1 MKDRIIDTA
10 IQLIESGD
18 PMSFSVAKV
27 AKELGI
33 SQGNLTYYFPKRENL
48 IESVVERLIVR
59 YTSNPHFD
67 FELGKHEDDIISKHF
82 LKFLLSDARN
92 PAIVKVMIFIWSN
105 ALTNKNVAHALSSFY
120 KTSIDVHLKLSGNED
135 TAKQSQTMYALLTIT
150 SIINGLIPVM
160 GIANAPFDYD
170 EYTIYLESLLSKLL
184 FDTSSTLK

>member
-1 MKDRIIDTA
+1 
-10 IQLIESGD
+10 
-18 PMSFSVAKV
+18 MSFSVAKV

-67 FELGKHEDDIISKHF
+67 FELGKHEDDIISKYF

-105 ALTNKNVAHALSSFY
+105 ALTNKNVALVLSNFY
-120 KTSIDVHLKLSGNED
+120 KTSIDAHLKLSGNEG
-135 TAKQSQTMYALLTIT
+135 TAKQSQTMYALLTDLSPKFKT
-150 SIINGLIPVM
+150 MTLMRFPINWSQWRSQ
-160 GIANAPFDYD
+160 N
-170 EYTIYLESLLSKLL
+170 EK
-184 FDTSSTLK
+184 TLHRRTNHQSHQTA